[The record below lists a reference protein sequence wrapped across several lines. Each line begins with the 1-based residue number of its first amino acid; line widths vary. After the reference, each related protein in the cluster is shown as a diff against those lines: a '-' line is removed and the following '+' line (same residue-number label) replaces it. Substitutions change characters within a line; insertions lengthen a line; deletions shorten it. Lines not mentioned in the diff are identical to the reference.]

1 MVNGLFLS
9 SHFCLIEGGMMK
21 KITIKTLVIYL
32 SGLVILCVGTVLN
45 TKTNLGVAAIS
56 GVSYVLSKTTSLT
69 LGTATFLIFC
79 IFIVMQWLINKKV
92 DLLTVLQLPV
102 SLLFGRLTNFVNT
115 RVLVFE
121 ANNLVSGFIM
131 LAFAIVLSA
140 LGVTLMVSQNLVPN
154 APDGAVQAIAN
165 KLGWTFGKAKVA
177 FDLACISVSIV
188 IALVMSGHIIGIG
201 IGSLL
206 SMLLIG
212 NCCNVFKKVLGK
224 EMALV

>member
-1 MVNGLFLS
+1 
-9 SHFCLIEGGMMK
+9 
-21 KITIKTLVIYL
+21 
-32 SGLVILCVGTVLN
+32 
-45 TKTNLGVAAIS
+45 
-56 GVSYVLSKTTSLT
+56 
-69 LGTATFLIFC
+69 
-79 IFIVMQWLINKKV
+79 MQWLINKKV

-102 SLLFGRLTNFVNT
+102 SLLFGRLTDFVNT
-115 RVLVFE
+115 RVLAFE

-165 KLGWTFGKAKVA
+165 KLGWTFGKAKVV
-177 FDLACISVSIV
+177 FDLACISVSVV

-212 NCCNVFKKVLGK
+212 NCCNMFKKVLGK
-224 EMALV
+224 ELALV

>member
-1 MVNGLFLS
+1 
-9 SHFCLIEGGMMK
+9 MMK
-21 KITIKTLVIYL
+21 KITIKSLIIYL

-69 LGTATFLIFC
+69 LGTATFLIYC
-79 IFIVMQWLINKKV
+79 IFIIMQWLINKKV

-102 SLLFGRLTNFVNT
+102 SLLFGRLTDFVNT
-115 RVLVFE
+115 RVLAFE

-165 KLGWTFGKAKVA
+165 KLGWTFGKAKVV
-177 FDLACISVSIV
+177 FDLACISVSVV

-212 NCCNVFKKVLGK
+212 NCCNVFKKVFGK
-224 EMALV
+224 ELVLD

>member
-1 MVNGLFLS
+1 
-9 SHFCLIEGGMMK
+9 MK
-21 KITIKTLVIYL
+21 KITIKSLIIYL

-69 LGTATFLIFC
+69 LGTATFLIYC
-79 IFIVMQWLINKKV
+79 IFIIMQWVINKRI

-102 SLLFGRLTNFVNT
+102 SLLFGRLTDFVNT
-115 RVLVFE
+115 RVLAFE

-165 KLGWTFGKAKVA
+165 KLGWTFGKAMVV
-177 FDLACISVSIV
+177 FDFSFISVYVVS
-188 IALVMSGHIIGIG
+188 ALVMSGHIIGIG

-224 EMALV
+224 ELALV

>member
-1 MVNGLFLS
+1 
-9 SHFCLIEGGMMK
+9 MK
-21 KITIKTLVIYL
+21 KITIKSLIIYL

-69 LGTATFLIFC
+69 LGTATFLIYC
-79 IFIVMQWLINKKV
+79 IFIVMQWVINKRI

-102 SLLFGRLTNFVNT
+102 SLLFGRLTDFVNT
-115 RVLVFE
+115 RILVFE
-121 ANNLVSGFIM
+121 ANDLVSGFIM

-154 APDGAVQAIAN
+154 APDGAVQTIAN
-165 KLGWTFGKAKVA
+165 KLGWTFGKAKVV
-177 FDLACISVSIV
+177 FDLACISVSVV
-188 IALVMSGHIIGIG
+188 IALVMSGHLIGIG

-224 EMALV
+224 ELALV

>member
-1 MVNGLFLS
+1 
-9 SHFCLIEGGMMK
+9 MK
-21 KITIKTLVIYL
+21 KITIKSLIIYL

-69 LGTATFLIFC
+69 LGTATFLIYC
-79 IFIVMQWLINKKV
+79 IFIIMQWVINKRI

-102 SLLFGRLTNFVNT
+102 SLLFGRLTDFVNT

-165 KLGWTFGKAKVA
+165 KLGWTFGKAKVV
-177 FDLACISVSIV
+177 FDLACISVSVV

-212 NCCNVFKKVLGK
+212 NCCNVIKKVLGK
-224 EMALV
+224 ELALV

>member
-1 MVNGLFLS
+1 MVKGLLLS
-9 SHFCLIEGGMMK
+9 NHFYLIGEWMMK
-21 KITIKTLVIYL
+21 KITIKSLIIYL

-69 LGTATFLIFC
+69 LGTATFLIYC
-79 IFIVMQWLINKKV
+79 IFIIMQWLINKKV

-102 SLLFGRLTNFVNT
+102 SLLFGRLTDFVNT

-165 KLGWTFGKAKVA
+165 KLGWTFGKAKVV
-177 FDLACISVSIV
+177 FDLACISVSVV

-212 NCCNVFKKVLGK
+212 NCCNMFKKVLGK
-224 EMALV
+224 ELALV

>member
-1 MVNGLFLS
+1 
-9 SHFCLIEGGMMK
+9 MK
-21 KITIKTLVIYL
+21 KITVKSLIIYF
-32 SGLVILCVGTVLN
+32 SGLVILCLGTVLN

-79 IFIVMQWLINKKV
+79 IFIIMQWLINKKI

-102 SLLFGRLTNFVNT
+102 SLLFGRLTDFVNT

-154 APDGAVQAIAN
+154 APDGVVQAIAN

-177 FDLACISVSIV
+177 FDLVCISISVV
-188 IALVMSGHIIGIG
+188 IAIVMSGHIIGIG

-224 EMALV
+224 ELALV

>member
-9 SHFCLIEGGMMK
+9 SHFCLMEGRMMK
-21 KITIKTLVIYL
+21 KITIKSLIIYL

-69 LGTATFLIFC
+69 LGTATFLIYC
-79 IFIVMQWLINKKV
+79 IFIIMQWLINKRI

-102 SLLFGRLTNFVNT
+102 SLLFGRLTDFVNT
-115 RVLVFE
+115 RVLAFE

-165 KLGWTFGKAKVA
+165 KLGWTFGKAKVV
-177 FDLACISVSIV
+177 FDLACISVSVV

-212 NCCNVFKKVLGK
+212 NCCNMFKKVLGK
-224 EMALV
+224 ELALV

>member
-9 SHFCLIEGGMMK
+9 SHFCLIEGHMMK
-21 KITIKTLVIYL
+21 KITIKSLIIYL

-69 LGTATFLIFC
+69 LGTATFLIYC
-79 IFIVMQWLINKKV
+79 IFIVIQWLINKKV

-102 SLLFGRLTNFVNT
+102 SLLFGRLTDFVNT

-165 KLGWTFGKAKVA
+165 KLGWTFGKAKVV
-177 FDLACISVSIV
+177 FDLACISVSVV

-224 EMALV
+224 ELALV

>member
-1 MVNGLFLS
+1 MVKGLLLS

-21 KITIKTLVIYL
+21 KITVKSLIIYF
-32 SGLVILCVGTVLN
+32 SGLVILCLGTVLN

-79 IFIVMQWLINKKV
+79 IFIIMQWLINKKI

-102 SLLFGRLTNFVNT
+102 SLLFGRLTDFVNT

-154 APDGAVQAIAN
+154 APDGVVQAIAN

-177 FDLACISVSIV
+177 FDLVCISISVV
-188 IALVMSGHIIGIG
+188 IAIVMSGHIIGIG

-224 EMALV
+224 ELALV

>member
-1 MVNGLFLS
+1 MVKGLFLS

-21 KITIKTLVIYL
+21 KITVKSLIIYF
-32 SGLVILCVGTVLN
+32 SGLVILCLGTVLN

-79 IFIVMQWLINKKV
+79 IFIIMQWLINKKI

-102 SLLFGRLTNFVNT
+102 SLLFGRLTDFVNT

-154 APDGAVQAIAN
+154 APDGVVQAIAN

-177 FDLACISVSIV
+177 FDLVCISISVV
-188 IALVMSGHIIGIG
+188 IAIVMSGHIIGIG

-224 EMALV
+224 ELALV

>member
-1 MVNGLFLS
+1 
-9 SHFCLIEGGMMK
+9 MMK
-21 KITIKTLVIYL
+21 KITVKSLIIYF
-32 SGLVILCVGTVLN
+32 SGLVILCLGTVLN

-79 IFIVMQWLINKKV
+79 IFIIMQWLINKKI

-102 SLLFGRLTNFVNT
+102 SLLFGRLTDFVNT

-154 APDGAVQAIAN
+154 APDGVVQAIAN

-177 FDLACISVSIV
+177 FDLGCISISVV
-188 IALVMSGHIIGIG
+188 IAIVMSGHIIGIG

-224 EMALV
+224 ELALV

>member
-1 MVNGLFLS
+1 
-9 SHFCLIEGGMMK
+9 MK
-21 KITIKTLVIYL
+21 KITIKSLIIYL

-92 DLLTVLQLPV
+92 DLLTALQLPV
-102 SLLFGRLTNFVNT
+102 SLLFGRLTDFVNT

-140 LGVTLMVSQNLVPN
+140 LGMTLMVSQNLVPN

-177 FDLACISVSIV
+177 FDLTCISVSVV

-224 EMALV
+224 ELALV

>member
-1 MVNGLFLS
+1 
-9 SHFCLIEGGMMK
+9 MMK
-21 KITIKTLVIYL
+21 KITVKSLIIYF
-32 SGLVILCVGTVLN
+32 SGLVILCLGTVLN

-79 IFIVMQWLINKKV
+79 IFIIMQWLINKKI

-102 SLLFGRLTNFVNT
+102 SLLFGRLTDFVNT

-154 APDGAVQAIAN
+154 APDGVVQAIAN

-177 FDLACISVSIV
+177 FDLVCISISVV
-188 IALVMSGHIIGIG
+188 IAIVMSGHIIGIG

-224 EMALV
+224 ELALV

>member
-1 MVNGLFLS
+1 
-9 SHFCLIEGGMMK
+9 MMK
-21 KITIKTLVIYL
+21 KITVKSLIIYF
-32 SGLVILCVGTVLN
+32 SGLVILCLGTVLN

-56 GVSYVLSKTTSLT
+56 CVSYVLSKTTNLT
-69 LGTATFLIFC
+69 LGMATFLIFC
-79 IFIVMQWLINKKV
+79 IFIVMQWIINKRI

-102 SLLFGRLTNFVNT
+102 SLLFGRLTDLVNT
-115 RVLVFE
+115 RILVFE
-121 ANNLVSGFIM
+121 ANDLVSGFIM

-165 KLGWTFGKAKVA
+165 KLGWTFGKAKVV
-177 FDLACISVSIV
+177 FDLVCISISAV
-188 IALVMSGHIIGIG
+188 IALFMSGHLIGIG

-212 NCCNVFKKVLGK
+212 NCCNVFKRVFGK
-224 EMALV
+224 ELTLD

>member
-1 MVNGLFLS
+1 
-9 SHFCLIEGGMMK
+9 MK
-21 KITIKTLVIYL
+21 KITIKSLIIYL

-79 IFIVMQWLINKKV
+79 IFIIMQWLINKRI

-102 SLLFGRLTNFVNT
+102 SLLFGRLTDFVNT
-115 RVLVFE
+115 RILVFE
-121 ANNLVSGFIM
+121 ANDLVSGFIM

-165 KLGWTFGKAKVA
+165 RLGWTFGKAKVA
-177 FDLACISVSIV
+177 FDLVCISISAV
-188 IALVMSGHIIGIG
+188 IALFMSGHLIGIG

-224 EMALV
+224 ELALG

>member
-9 SHFCLIEGGMMK
+9 SHFYLIEGGMMK
-21 KITIKTLVIYL
+21 KITIKSLIIYL

-102 SLLFGRLTNFVNT
+102 SLLFGRLTDFVNT

-140 LGVTLMVSQNLVPN
+140 LGATLMVSQNLVPN

-177 FDLACISVSIV
+177 FDLACISVSVV
-188 IALVMSGHIIGIG
+188 IALSLSGHIIGIG

-224 EMALV
+224 ELALD